1 MAPSS
6 CSFAE
11 GMREPSAFLWGGD
24 MRALRGGGGSVGFM
38 VVLRGERGNGA
49 VGSIFCATGELR
61 REPSMPSARCAQ
73 EWRYLRH
80 KRRGGGER
88 GMAPSAPSGLLEEDG
103 ARAPS
108 ARRHQGGLSARSAR
122 CAEELRRE
130 PSMPSARCA
139 QEWRYLRHA
148 RRGEEGEGEWRH
160 RSHSRRGRD
169 GARAPCAPSARCA
182 EEGARAPSVD
192 CFPVEFL
199 YFKLPCRSWD
209 DLDSA

>member
-1 MAPSS
+1 MPGRGGSLAPSS

-24 MRALRGGGGSVGFM
+24 MRALRGGGGGVGFM

-73 EWRYLRH
+73 EGAVCAISAAGEG
-80 KRRGGGER
+80 RGGWRHRLHLGSLKRMAR
-88 GMAPSAPSGLLEEDG
+88 GRRLPAVTKEACRLGRRAVRRNGAREPSAPS
-103 ARAPS
+103 S
-108 ARRHQGGLSARSAR
+108 
-122 CAEELRRE
+122 RRE
-130 PSMPSARCA
+130 G
-139 QEWRYLRHA
+139 EWRCLRHK

-160 RSHSRRGRD
+160 RRHSRRGRD

-192 CFPVEFL
+192 CFSVEFL
-199 YFKLPCRSWD
+199 YFKLP
-209 DLDSA
+209 